1 MLKSTQNSE
10 ITNAITLAVFVR
22 SVGMTKSYK
31 IYYLANNRS
40 VIEAYVNS
48 DIFRNKNYILSIYT
62 LIQRSN

>member
-1 MLKSTQNSE
+1 MLKIFNKENSE

-40 VIEAYVNS
+40 VI
-48 DIFRNKNYILSIYT
+48 
-62 LIQRSN
+62 